1 MHKRMTIT
9 LDEAVYEGLYRTVGK
24 RRMSQ
29 FIEDLLRPHVLDT
42 SLDDGYRAMAADK
55 AAANLSGKGEDMEGQ
70 VMATVILEPAQ
81 ALALAQ
87 FVKRVGWQEVR
98 QNAVDDDEAYAM
110 RDALGEL
117 AKALRE
123 AGYAPR

>member
-55 AAANLSGKGEDMEGQ
+55 ARESEAMEWCNALAEDM
-70 VMATVILEPAQ
+70 
-81 ALALAQ
+81 
-87 FVKRVGWQEVR
+87 
-98 QNAVDDDEAYAM
+98 VDAA
-110 RDALGEL
+110 R
-117 AKALRE
+117 
-123 AGYAPR
+123 

>member
-1 MHKRMTIT
+1 M
-9 LDEAVYEGLYRTVGK
+9 LPA
-24 RRMSQ
+24 
-29 FIEDLLRPHVLDT
+29 
-42 SLDDGYRAMAADK
+42 K